1 MLSLR
6 KPSLLSAHLPH
17 IVLVLLVHCCIP
29 GTSLQNILV
38 TGAGGRTGEWV
49 VQELLDNPQFTPTAV
64 VRNERSA
71 NRLRKR
77 LPPFGLHQIVVC
89 DIMQMVQPSNAR
101 SKAATV
107 PPLDEW
113 ILGRRQWLATTEED
127 AVVSGP
133 EQSLVLWPSSVM
145 SSLPPPI
152 PQPVP
157 FPRAPWL
164 RCPPPRCHKLQ
175 VLVRNVRYNRF
186 G

>member
-77 LPPFGLHQIVVC
+77 LPRLGLDQIVVC
-89 DIMQMVQPSNAR
+89 DIMQMVQPNNAS
-101 SKAATV
+101 SKTATV
-107 PPLDEW
+107 PP
-113 ILGRRQWLATTEED
+113 
-127 AVVSGP
+127 P
-133 EQSLVLWPSSVM
+133 SLVPNTNIPYDALVICTSSV
-145 SSLPPPI
+145 
-152 PQPVP
+152 PVLWQRS
-157 FPRAPWL
+157 FG
-164 RCPPPRCHKLQ
+164 KL
-175 VLVRNVRYNRF
+175 
-186 G
+186 